1 MVFRQKKFITK
12 RKRNA
17 RNLSLS
23 KNLIQSIQSFSILIL
38 TKSLQFIHLITQ
50 LSYTIRVTSDWLT
63 SITSSRVPL
72 PPSDLPN
79 NYVFQKLSQPKTG
92 YNLYSTTLKK
102 ELLKKEGEER
112 EKSRGNSKTFQL
124 PHPISCVIT
133 APKF

>member
-50 LSYTIRVTSDWLT
+50 LYRIPFDLWLT

-124 PHPISCVIT
+124 LHPISCVIT